1 MKTGDTGT
9 VAGRSS
15 ISLHKLGVVCGLAA
29 GAWLGAAEA
38 PTKLVTMGFSPF
50 VISLGMVA
58 GVFVARWTVP
68 VALKGTGYVW
78 ADLREK
84 PHLIAW
90 AILAGML
97 WAVANTLTVFAIR
110 NVGLSIA
117 FPLWNT
123 NSLVGLF
130 WGWLLFNELRGA
142 GAGQLAKVLG
152 GAAAIVVGACVLAYA
167 TSAPSAGAQGGNA
180 APGIAAAL
188 GAGLLWGTMYI
199 PYRKAYISGM
209 NPLSFVTV
217 FTFGELGTVFAL
229 AAIFDGGIGAVLTSL
244 SSARP
249 ALFWLF
255 LGGFCWVIGDLFQQ
269 YAAKYLGIGRGI
281 PLSNT
286 NQLWGLAWGALVFG
300 ELAGHSAAA
309 QILVVSGSLVMIA
322 GAVAISMAE
331 PPDSEQQSWRAAMNR
346 ECDRYGLDPE
356 RVALTMRGEDPLS
369 AEQPKRRWW
378 ELVIVVPAVA
388 FFIWLASGAER
399 PAIAANVPWMIA
411 LLRRQSRCCWA
422 VAFSCGSA
430 PASRETGLHR
440 QRA

>member
-1 MKTGDTGT
+1 MAQAVKAVTE
-9 VAGRSS
+9 RSS
-15 ISLHKLGVVCGLAA
+15 LSLHKLGVVCGLAA

-68 VALKGTGYVW
+68 MAIKGTGFLW
-78 ADLREK
+78 MDLREK
-84 PHLIAW
+84 PHLIVW

-130 WGWLLFNELRGA
+130 WGWLLFNELKGSSVRGWM
-142 GAGQLAKVLG
+142 KVLG
-152 GAAAIVVGACVLAYA
+152 GAAAIVTGACVLAYA
-167 TSAPSAGAQGGNA
+167 TSHDTSGTSGRATL
-180 APGIAAAL
+180 GILAAL
-188 GAGLLWGTMYI
+188 GAGVLWGTMYI

-217 FTFGELGTVFAL
+217 FTFGELGTTFGL
-229 AAIFDGGIGAVLTSL
+229 GAIFHGGVNNLMAEL
-244 SSARP
+244 STARP
-249 ALFWLF
+249 VLFWLF

-269 YAAKYLGIGRGI
+269 YAAKYIGIGRGI

-300 ELAGHSAAA
+300 ELTGLSLNAKL
-309 QILVVSGSLVMIA
+309 LVIAGSLVMIA
-322 GAVAISMAE
+322 GAAAIGSAE
-331 PPDSEQQSWRAAMNR
+331 APESELDSWKEAAER
-346 ECDRYGLDPE
+346 ECTRYGLDLE
-356 RVALTMRGEDPLS
+356 RVTAAAQGDDPLS
-369 AEQPKRRWW
+369 RQGHQRHWW
-378 ELVIVVPAVA
+378 EALVMAAAVVV
-388 FFIWLASGAER
+388 FVWLGSGAAR
-399 PAIAANVPWMIA
+399 PSIAVNMPWMILLIAATFVA
-411 LLRRQSRCCWA
+411 LA
-422 VAFSCGSA
+422 VSGTLLWKRTRFS
-430 PASRETGLHR
+430 
-440 QRA
+440 

>member
-1 MKTGDTGT
+1 MT
-9 VAGRSS
+9 RST

-38 PTKLVTMGFSPF
+38 PTKLVTVGFTPF

-68 VALKGTGYVW
+68 MVLKGTGYIFQ
-78 ADLREK
+78 DLREK
-84 PHLIAW
+84 PHLIVW

-110 NVGLSIA
+110 NVGISIA

-130 WGWLLFNELRGA
+130 WGWLLFKELRGA
-142 GAGQLAKVLG
+142 GASQWAKVLG
-152 GAAAIVVGACVLAYA
+152 GAGAIVVGACVLAYA
-167 TSAPSAGAQGGNA
+167 TSHGSTPDPNGVRTL
-180 APGIAAAL
+180 GILAAL
-188 GAGLLWGTMYI
+188 GAGMLWGTMYI

-217 FTFGELGTVFAL
+217 FTFGELGTVLAL
-229 AAIFDGGIGAVLTSL
+229 TLAFDGGVHGVAAELEK
-244 SSARP
+244 ARP

-269 YAAKYLGIGRGI
+269 YAAKYIGIGRGI

-300 ELAGHSAAA
+300 ELGGLEGTARALVIGGSVIMILGAAA
-309 QILVVSGSLVMIA
+309 
-322 GAVAISMAE
+322 ISFAE
-331 PPDSEQQSWRAAMNR
+331 APASEQASWKQAAER
-346 ECDRYGLDPE
+346 ECSRYNLPFDK
-356 RVALTMRGEDPLS
+356 VAAAARGEDPIAS
-369 AEQPKRRWW
+369 GRGSRHWW
-378 ELVIVVPAVA
+378 ELIVVGGAIAV
-388 FFIWLASGAER
+388 FIWLGSWAK
-399 PAIAANVPWMIA
+399 PQHLPIPPNVTWMAILISAT
-411 LLRRQSRCCWA
+411 A
-422 VAFSCGSA
+422 VFLVVAGVMLWKRTRFS
-430 PASRETGLHR
+430 
-440 QRA
+440 

>member
-1 MKTGDTGT
+1 MATAQRTPLT
-9 VAGRSS
+9 TR
-15 ISLHKLGVVCGLAA
+15 SLHRLGVVCGLAA

-38 PTKLVTMGFSPF
+38 PTKLVTAGFSPF
-50 VISLGMVA
+50 LISLGMVA

-68 VALKGTGYVW
+68 MALKGTGYIW
-78 ADLREK
+78 LDLKEK
-84 PHLIAW
+84 AHLIVW

-123 NSLVGLF
+123 NSLVGLL

-142 GAGQLAKVLG
+142 GARHKAKVLG
-152 GAAAIVVGACVLAYA
+152 GALAIVIGACVLAFA
-167 TSAPSAGAQGGNA
+167 TSQQHAAAGEQHA
-180 APGIAAAL
+180 ATLGILAAL

-209 NPLSFVTV
+209 NPLSFVTI

-229 AAIFDGGIGAVLTSL
+229 ALIFDGGWSHV
-244 SSARP
+244 SSDLVKARP

-269 YAAKYLGIGRGI
+269 YAAKYIGIGRGI

-300 ELAGHSAAA
+300 ELAGQTASAQA
-309 QILVVSGSLVMIA
+309 LVIAGSLVMIG
-322 GAVAISMAE
+322 GAVAISFAE
-331 PPDSEQQSWRAAMNR
+331 APDTEQALWRKAMQR
-346 ECDRYGLDPE
+346 ECDRYGLDPA
-356 RVALTMRGEDPLS
+356 RVAASLEGEDPLD
-369 AEQPKRRWW
+369 AERPRRRWW
-378 ELVIVVPAVA
+378 ELLVVAA
-388 FFIWLASGAER
+388 AIGLFWWLAAGAER
-399 PAIAANVPWMIA
+399 QPVHVNSLWMGLLIAATAVLVVVSGA
-411 LLRRQSRCCWA
+411 LLWKRTR
-422 VAFSCGSA
+422 FS
-430 PASRETGLHR
+430 
-440 QRA
+440 

>member
-1 MKTGDTGT
+1 M
-9 VAGRSS
+9 
-15 ISLHKLGVVCGLAA
+15 SLHRLGVICGLAA

-38 PTKLVTMGFSPF
+38 PTKLVTVGFSPF

-68 VALKGTGYVW
+68 MALKGTSYVLL
-78 ADLREK
+78 DLKEK

-90 AILAGML
+90 AIVAGML

-130 WGWLLFNELRGA
+130 WGWLLFQELRGSA
-142 GAGQLAKVLG
+142 PRDWAKVLA

-167 TSAPSAGAQGGNA
+167 TSQHSDAGHERAVL
-180 APGIAAAL
+180 GILAAL
-188 GAGLLWGTMYI
+188 GAGLMWGTMYI

-217 FTFGELGTVFAL
+217 FTFGELGTTFAMALLFHGGYSGLGGEL
-229 AAIFDGGIGAVLTSL
+229 ARV
-244 SSARP
+244 RP
-249 ALFWLF
+249 SLFWLF

-269 YAAKYLGIGRGI
+269 YAAKYIGIGRGI

-300 ELAGHSAAA
+300 ELSGLSPTGRT
-309 QILVVSGSLVMIA
+309 LVLAGSLTMIA
-322 GAVAISMAE
+322 GAAAIAFAE
-331 PPDSEQQSWRAAMNR
+331 APAGEQAAWKTAMRR
-346 ECDRYGLDPE
+346 ECDRYGMNAE
-356 RVALTMRGEDPLS
+356 RVAAIVEGADLLS
-369 AEQPKRRWW
+369 AEKPRRHWW
-378 ELVIVVPAVA
+378 EALVV
-388 FFIWLASGAER
+388 LA
-399 PAIAANVPWMIA
+399 AIAAFVWLALGAGRPPIAMNLSWM
-411 LLRRQSRCCWA
+411 A
-422 VAFSCGSA
+422 VLCAASLGFLVVSGIILWKRTRFS
-430 PASRETGLHR
+430 
-440 QRA
+440 